1 MVLSHARLARPAVA
15 ASAVLAIVTVG
26 LFPASVAAQDG
37 PETPVVGFLTA
48 ISEKR
53 FDDLGQYFCAEFADR
68 ASGFDLGAA
77 MAADLP
83 EGIDPQLAVDAMSI
97 AVTGPSGEP
106 EPLITVL
113 SEDEAVTTLGV
124 EATLTVTLDPEKSEA
139 FVRAIV
145 ENELQSL
152 GMDTTDENVE
162 AFMTI
167 VRAQLD
173 GQVTF
178 SEYLGE
184 VAEVSQADDG
194 TWLICGGS
202 IVASDSEPTTTPEP
216 SVDASRS
223 ASPEAMGPL
232 PYAEYVAAL
241 EAFSE
246 DDPFAGLSDP
256 PTLEEILAGFEKLVA
271 NATVEQERLVAVQP
285 EDCYAEAH
293 QELLA
298 YWQSSIEASSE
309 AAAQLEASGSLDDL
323 PAIADG
329 LDETLQARHPIAY
342 VESERSTA
350 AFGVRPSTSSRHSR
364 PATRTGD
371 RPRPGGRGEGVRP
384 GRCPRERRP

>member
-1 MVLSHARLARPAVA
+1 MVLSHARLPRPAVA
-15 ASAVLAIVTVG
+15 ASAVLAIATVG

-53 FDDLGQYFCAEFADR
+53 FDDLGQYFCAEFAAQ

-97 AVTGPSGEP
+97 AVAGPFGEGD
-106 EPLITVL
+106 PLITVL
-113 SEDEAVTTLGV
+113 AEDEAVTTLGV
-124 EATLTVTLDPEKSEA
+124 EATLVVTLDPERSEA
-139 FVRAIV
+139 FIRAIV

-162 AFMTI
+162 AFMTL
-167 VRAQLD
+167 VRDQLD
-173 GQVTF
+173 EQVTF

-184 VAEVSQADDG
+184 VAEVSRAEDG

-202 IVASDSEPTTTPEP
+202 IVASDSEPTMTPEP
-216 SVDASRS
+216 SADASDS
-223 ASPEAMGPL
+223 VSPEALGPL

-241 EAFSE
+241 EAFTE

-298 YWQSSIEASSE
+298 YWQSSIEASGE

-342 VESERSTA
+342 VESSDGSGGFQGSPFNILEA
-350 AFGVRPSTSSRHSR
+350 L
-364 PATRTGD
+364 ATC
-371 RPRPGGRGEGVRP
+371 E
-384 GRCPRERRP
+384 